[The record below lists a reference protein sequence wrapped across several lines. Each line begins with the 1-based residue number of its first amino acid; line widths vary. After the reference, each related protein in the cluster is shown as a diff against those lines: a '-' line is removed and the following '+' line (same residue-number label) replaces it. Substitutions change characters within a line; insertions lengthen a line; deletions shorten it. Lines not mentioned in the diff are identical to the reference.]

1 MYNLEKY
8 STNSMEIGVGPDKG
22 HNDGCDIEE
31 EGEGGDE
38 EEDNDNEDIRAH
50 QHDGCMFKEA
60 VMDDIDLILDF
71 TAGLKH
77 QVQFFDQWL
86 LNTLEQVGAYF
97 LQFVKACMEKERRMN
112 LMRAPTVSMWEK
124 PTRCSTTQ
132 GSQLLMKTHEAA
144 ILVKSFPSLQ
154 PLHGSTHTNHKAV
167 EHLACNI
174 DHLYIIYFSCNYF
187 VVYYQHHIQAV
198 VYTN

>member
-1 MYNLEKY
+1 VYNLEKY

-86 LNTLEQVGAYF
+86 LNTLEQVGANF
-97 LQFVKACMEKERRMN
+97 LQFVKASI
-112 LMRAPTVSMWEK
+112 TYG
-124 PTRCSTTQ
+124 TTPWDDHQ
-132 GSQLLMKTHEAA
+132 GCISCPDLLIMIPE
-144 ILVKSFPSLQ
+144 ILV
-154 PLHGSTHTNHKAV
+154 
-167 EHLACNI
+167 
-174 DHLYIIYFSCNYF
+174 II
-187 VVYYQHHIQAV
+187 
-198 VYTN
+198 T